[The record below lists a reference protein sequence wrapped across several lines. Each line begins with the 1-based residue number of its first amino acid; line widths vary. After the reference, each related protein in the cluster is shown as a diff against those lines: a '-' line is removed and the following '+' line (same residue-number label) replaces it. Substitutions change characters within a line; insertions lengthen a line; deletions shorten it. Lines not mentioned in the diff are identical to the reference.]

1 MSLSRR
7 EFIRLL
13 AAAGA
18 AGMALNGRISAADDD
33 AAYDLPPFGNLSLL
47 HFTDCHAQLLPV
59 YFREPSF
66 NIGIGAAFAKPPHLV
81 GQDFLEH
88 FDLVVGSREAYAF
101 SCLDFETMARKYG
114 KVGGFAHL
122 ATLIKRLRATRP
134 NSLLLDGGDTW
145 QGSATALWTNGQD
158 MIDACK
164 LLGVD
169 IMTGH
174 WEFTYGMQRVQQIIE
189 QELPPMEF
197 LAQNVVLTEDA
208 AFDDKPAFDQ
218 DSGQVFKPYT
228 LREVNGARVGIIGQ
242 AFPYTTLANPRYM
255 IEDWSFGIR
264 EQQCQAMVDAVKA
277 QGAQV
282 VVVLSHNG
290 MDVDLKMA
298 SRVTGIDVVL
308 GGHTHDGM
316 PTPSV
321 VGNAGGK
328 TLVINSGSNGKFLS
342 VMDLDVR
349 DGRVADY
356 RFRMLPVFS
365 NLLAPDPQMA
375 ALIERKREPFKQQL
389 EKILATTEST
399 LYRRGNFTGTFDQV
413 IVDALIE
420 VRGAD
425 LAFSPGFRWGT
436 SVLPGD
442 PITVERLMDQTGITY
457 AKSTLTEMSGETI
470 KLVLEDIADN
480 LFNVD
485 PYYQMGGDM
494 VRVGGLR
501 YAINPSAAIGSRLSD
516 LELAGKPLEPTRT
529 YKVAGWAS
537 VNPQP
542 DDLPE
547 IWDVVA
553 EYLRD
558 RKVIRNVVANVPK
571 VKGITGN
578 PGYLAL

>member
-81 GQDFLEH
+81 GQNFLEH
-88 FDLVVGSREAYAF
+88 FDLVMGSREAYAF
-101 SCLDFETMARKYG
+101 SCLDFETMAHKYG

-122 ATLIKRLRATRP
+122 ATLVKRLRATRP

-189 QELPPMEF
+189 QELPPIEF

-316 PTPSV
+316 PAPSV

-342 VMDLDVR
+342 VVDLDVR

-389 EKILATTEST
+389 EEILATTETT
-399 LYRRGNFTGTFDQV
+399 LYRRGNFIGTFDQV

-480 LFNVD
+480 LFNAD

>member
-88 FDLVVGSREAYAF
+88 FDLVMGSREAYAF

>member
-81 GQDFLEH
+81 GQNFLEH
-88 FDLVVGSREAYAF
+88 FDLVMGSREAYAF